1 MRACEHHRLVTRGRT
16 RRGPRR
22 AQLRSAVDDGTELT
36 RAFTGRPARV
46 LRNRYI
52 TEMAD
57 SEPLEFPLQGSLA
70 GPLWQLPSEEA
81 RAAFIPVWAGQAASL
96 IREMP
101 ADQLIEKLAREAL
114 SILGV
119 SA

>member
-1 MRACEHHRLVTRGRT
+1 
-16 RRGPRR
+16 
-22 AQLRSAVDDGTELT
+22 
-36 RAFTGRPARV
+36 

-57 SEPLEFPLQGSLA
+57 NEPLEFPLQGSLV

-81 RAAFIPVWAGQAASL
+81 RAAFMPVWAGQAARL

-101 ADQLIEKLAREAL
+101 AGQLVDKLAREAL
-114 SILGV
+114 SMLGR